1 MLRISMEVKVY
12 IYIFSIVCTGQL
24 NLYNI
29 IMKASRSDQVKQTH
43 FYIDVINVQRL
54 LARLL

>member
-1 MLRISMEVKVY
+1 MSRISMEVKVY
-12 IYIFSIVCTGQL
+12 IYIFSIVCAGQL

-29 IMKASRSDQVKQTH
+29 IMKAIRSDQVKQTH
-43 FYIDVINVQRL
+43 FYIDVINLHRL